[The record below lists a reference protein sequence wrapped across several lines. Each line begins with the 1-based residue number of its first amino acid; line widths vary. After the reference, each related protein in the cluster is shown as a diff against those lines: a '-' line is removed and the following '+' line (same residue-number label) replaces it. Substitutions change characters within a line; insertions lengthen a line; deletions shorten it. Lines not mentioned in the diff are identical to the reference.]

1 LLIDLLFKT
10 SFIEKVINV
19 SRSALKNSKPSALV
33 YLTKLGLA
41 LVTLSEQNEDY
52 AEFLLE
58 SDGWK
63 DFYIPEIIE
72 KHKDGNQTW
81 EDFKNKKKQKNYLDF
96 TSSDEDNPVSNIDNF
111 LANAGPL
118 QEDN

>member
-1 LLIDLLFKT
+1 M
-10 SFIEKVINV
+10 
-19 SRSALKNSKPSALV
+19 
-33 YLTKLGLA
+33 
-41 LVTLSEQNEDY
+41 TLSEQNEDY